1 MLKKLTKSIDI
12 SKNKIYNEVV
22 KKINKGEWWKM
33 RLNIEAVLQL
43 IKERFRNNK
52 TFFAETI
59 GVDPSYLN
67 SVLNKKAIDHSPK
80 VCNGVMKYCKQ
91 NNLDSTNYIFLE

>member
-1 MLKKLTKSIDI
+1 MEI
-12 SKNKIYNEVV
+12 
-22 KKINKGEWWKM
+22 
-33 RLNIEAVLQL
+33 NIEAVLQL

-67 SVLNKKAIDHSPK
+67 SVLNKKAISHSPK
-80 VCNGVMKYCKQ
+80 ICKGVKNYCEKNGL
-91 NNLDSTNYIFLE
+91 NSREYIIY

>member
-1 MLKKLTKSIDI
+1 MLKKLTETIDFLEVET
-12 SKNKIYNEVV
+12 YNENV
-22 KKINKGEWWKM
+22 KKINKRGVTKL

-43 IKERFRNNK
+43 IEQRFRNNK
-52 TFFAETI
+52 SFFAETI

-80 VCNGVMKYCKQ
+80 ICNGIVRYCKQ
-91 NNLDSTNYIFLE
+91 NNLNETDYIFLE

>member
-1 MLKKLTKSIDI
+1 MRVNID
-12 SKNKIYNEVV
+12 
-22 KKINKGEWWKM
+22 
-33 RLNIEAVLQL
+33 AVLQL
-43 IKERFRNNK
+43 IKESFRNNK
-52 TFFAETI
+52 TYFAETI

-91 NNLDSTNYIFLE
+91 HNLDSNKYIFLE